1 MDETAKWIQACL
13 SEGRFRLSI
22 HAGERG
28 WQRIVSEND
37 IRRCGKTAKSIKYQS
52 QQKTWRVVGKDCDDE
67 ILNVIC
73 AVHEM
78 LLIVTVY

>member
-1 MDETAKWIQACL
+1 MDDTAKWIRTCL
-13 SEGRFRLSI
+13 IKGEFRLSI

-28 WQRIVSEND
+28 SQRLVSEND
-37 IRRCGKTAKSIKYQS
+37 IRRCGKTAKSIKYQPLK
-52 QQKTWRVVGKDCDDE
+52 KTWRVVGKDCDDE
-67 ILNVIC
+67 IINVIC

>member
-1 MDETAKWIQACL
+1 MDDTAKWIQTCL

-22 HAGERG
+22 HAGERRS
-28 WQRIVSEND
+28 QRFVSEND
-37 IRRCGKTAKSIKYQS
+37 IRRCGKTAKSIKYQPLK
-52 QQKTWRVVGKDCDDE
+52 KTWRVVGKDCDDE

>member
-1 MDETAKWIQACL
+1 MDDTAKWIQTCL

-22 HAGERG
+22 HAGERRS
-28 WQRIVSEND
+28 QRFVSEND
-37 IRRCGKTAKSIKYQS
+37 IRRCGKTAKSIKYQLLK
-52 QQKTWRVVGKDCDDE
+52 KTWRVVGKDCDDE

-73 AVHEM
+73 ALDEM